1 MSTKLK
7 IKIAVL
13 VAVAAASMACM
24 AGLLFT
30 LQSNLSIDS
39 YTQEMRQEAAA
50 LPDLLATADES
61 ATQNTETHD
70 AIFQSKA
77 ASVAFMANNNAGF
90 EAADA
95 KMVEYKDLLGVD
107 NVLVVSRDG
116 AVVAK
121 RCV

>member
-1 MSTKLK
+1 
-7 IKIAVL
+7 
-13 VAVAAASMACM
+13 
-24 AGLLFT
+24 
-30 LQSNLSIDS
+30 
-39 YTQEMRQEAAA
+39 
-50 LPDLLATADES
+50 
-61 ATQNTETHD
+61 
-70 AIFQSKA
+70 
-77 ASVAFMANNNAGF
+77 MANNNAGF